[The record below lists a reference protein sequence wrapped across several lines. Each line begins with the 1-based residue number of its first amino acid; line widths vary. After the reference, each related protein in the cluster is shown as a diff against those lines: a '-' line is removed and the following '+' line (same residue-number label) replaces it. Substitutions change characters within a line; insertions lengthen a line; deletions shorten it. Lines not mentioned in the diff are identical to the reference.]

1 MDTVSLTGTIQKR
14 TFLYTR
20 RPYKRTTQGNTF
32 AVLEMEKLWNLMWL
46 KGRREQ
52 KQPMSPAQEV
62 FQSKAASTPL
72 TGIATDATPA
82 GGAHLAAENI
92 QITTRATV
100 RANPAVEVLKD
111 VMDVKDVV
119 RRAAARVQRVPQR
132 ERCSNNSAGP
142 PTPADDA
149 TPHTLEVKVM
159 RIREVQTRATN
170 Q

>member
-52 KQPMSPAQEV
+52 RQPMSPAQEV

-72 TGIATDATPA
+72 IGIATDATPA

-100 RANPAVEVLKD
+100 RANPAVEV
-111 VMDVKDVV
+111 VKDVKV
-119 RRAAARVQRVPQR
+119 VIRAAVRVQRVPQR

-142 PTPADDA
+142 PTLADDA
-149 TPHTLEVKVM
+149 TRHTLEVKVM
-159 RIREVQTRATN
+159 KPREVQTRATN